1 MAGIFGKIFVGIYVE
16 IKRSDGAQLASY
28 THSPLSIRRVRM
40 RGANVTAHRS
50 WVLAS
55 KLLHH
60 VMDVVLKPLRGK
72 CWSIKLTQM
81 VFSVMLLSTVKQTNA
96 GRRAGGGGG
105 PSTCVAVQPKMTFAL
120 PPCSGRPVLPYA
132 SWLKPLQCYQLHQP
146 ARIIQ
151 QWAVNHGLMDG
162 CMGPLPS

>member
-1 MAGIFGKIFVGIYVE
+1 
-16 IKRSDGAQLASY
+16 
-28 THSPLSIRRVRM
+28 M

-72 CWSIKLTQM
+72 CWSFKLTQM
-81 VFSVMLLSTVKQTNA
+81 VFSVMPLSTVSQIDTRRPA
-96 GRRAGGGGG
+96 RGDGASRRAG
-105 PSTCVAVQPKMTFAL
+105 PSTCAAVQPKMTLAL
-120 PPCSGRPVLPYA
+120 PSCSARPVLPYA

-146 ARIIQ
+146 ALHHPALGCES
-151 QWAVNHGLMDG
+151 WTDGWLHGASPLLTASHLTATKKYYLYECV
-162 CMGPLPS
+162 CM